1 MARFDRSSAA
11 GVAYGSA
18 APAIEVRGLSFAYP
32 GVKAPVLEGLDW
44 RVSQGAFALLVGG
57 TGSGKSTLLSLLKP
71 EIAPA
76 GERAG
81 ELLVLGENVADMD
94 VRASAERV
102 GYVFQDPENQIV
114 CETVWHEMA
123 FGLENLGASRDEMR
137 RRVAETS
144 YFFGLEDWLHRDTDT
159 LSGGRKQLLSLA
171 AVLALRPRVLL
182 LDEPTSQLDPVA
194 EKNFLHALFRVNREL
209 GCTVVVAT
217 HQPRPMLEYA
227 TCAYRIEDGRV
238 HEAADMASLVC
249 RESLFSDDTLGWGAI
264 RCAKNGVFS
273 RREDNLGS
281 LEPPGDVSSAKKS
294 SELDKSSEFVAQ
306 TSLENGL
313 EAFSRTDGSRILQKM
328 HGGSATTL
336 SEGWFRYDRVGG
348 WVLRGLDVTFSAG
361 AVHAVVGGNGCGKST
376 IVRLIPRFFDVTQGA
391 VRIDG
396 VDVREMSQNK
406 LRSLMGYVPQKGVLF
421 SGTIESNLKYGG
433 ENISDAD
440 MQQAAD
446 IAQATEFIDSK
457 VDRYNSLI
465 SQGGTN
471 VSGGQKQRLSISRA
485 IAKHPKI
492 YLFDD
497 SFSALDYKTDLTLRQ
512 ELSKQTAD
520 ATVIIVAQRIST
532 ILHADNILVLDE
544 GKLVGSGTHEEL
556 LASCETYQEIAK
568 SQLSEA
574 ELAGVEKGGRA

>member
-32 GVKAPVLEGLDW
+32 GAEAPVLEGLDW

-76 GERAG
+76 GERTGDAR
-81 ELLVLGENVADMD
+81 VLGENVADMD

-123 FGLENLGASRDEMR
+123 FGLENLGMSRDEMR

-227 TCAYRIEDGRV
+227 TCAYRIEGGRV
-238 HEAADMASLVC
+238 REVADIASLGH
-249 RESLFSDDTLGWGAI
+249 REELFSGEVPGWGAA

-273 RREDNLGS
+273 SASGQLGS
-281 LEPPGDVSSAKKS
+281 LDPRGGAPGAKMGLKSGKSA
-294 SELDKSSEFVAQ
+294 EFEAQ
-306 TSLENGL
+306 IQPQNDSG
-313 EAFSRTDGSRILQKM
+313 APSRAGGRRILQKM
-328 HGGSATTL
+328 HGGSAATL

-376 IVRLIPRFFDVTQGA
+376 MLSVLAKTAKLQRGRMVRGTASAALLPQNPKALLVAET
-391 VRIDG
+391 VRDELMEWASTCG
-396 VDVREMSQNK
+396 YDEVAAREQTAR
-406 LRSLMGYVPQKGVLF
+406 LGLAGLEARHPYDL
-421 SGTIESNLKYGG
+421 
-433 ENISDAD
+433 
-440 MQQAAD
+440 
-446 IAQATEFIDSK
+446 
-457 VDRYNSLI
+457 
-465 SQGGTN
+465 
-471 VSGGQKQRLSISRA
+471 SGGQRQLLALAKLLLIGPELLLLDEPTKGLDLASRRI
-485 IAKHPKI
+485 IAR
-492 YLFDD
+492 
-497 SFSALDYKTDLTLRQ
+497 ALC
-512 ELSKQTAD
+512 EHAN
-520 ATVIIVAQRIST
+520 AGGTVIMATHDLDFAEQVSDDVAMMFDGEIACMEP
-532 ILHADNILVLDE
+532 LADFFADNVF
-544 GKLVGSGTHEEL
+544 
-556 LASCETYQEIAK
+556 Y
-568 SQLSEA
+568 
-574 ELAGVEKGGRA
+574 RA

>member
-1 MARFDRSSAA
+1 MARLDRGPVSGAA
-11 GVAYGSA
+11 CGPDM
-18 APAIEVRGLSFAYP
+18 PAIEVRSLSFAYP
-32 GVKAPVLEGLDW
+32 GADAAVLEGLDW
-44 RVSQGAFALLVGG
+44 SVPQGAFALLVGG

-76 GERAG
+76 GERTGDAR
-81 ELLVLGENVADMD
+81 VLGENVADMD

-123 FGLENLGASRDEMR
+123 FGLENLGVSRDEMR

-227 TCAYRIEDGRV
+227 TCTYRIEGGRV
-238 HEAADMASLVC
+238 REVADMASLGR
-249 RESLFSDDTLGWGAI
+249 RESLFSDDMLGWGAI

-294 SELDKSSEFVAQ
+294 SELDKSSKFVAQ
-306 TSLENGL
+306 TSLENGS

-328 HGGSATTL
+328 HGGSAATL
-336 SEGWFRYDRVGG
+336 SEGWFRYDRALAAGCCAG
-348 WVLRGLDVTFSAG
+348 SMLTFSAG

-376 IVRLIPRFFDVTQGA
+376 MLSVLAKTAKLQRGRMVRGTASAALLPQNPKALLVAET
-391 VRIDG
+391 VRDELMEWASACG
-396 VDVREMSQNK
+396 YDEAAAREQTAR
-406 LRSLMGYVPQKGVLF
+406 LGLAGLEARHPYDL
-421 SGTIESNLKYGG
+421 
-433 ENISDAD
+433 
-440 MQQAAD
+440 
-446 IAQATEFIDSK
+446 
-457 VDRYNSLI
+457 
-465 SQGGTN
+465 
-471 VSGGQKQRLSISRA
+471 SGGQRQLLALAKLLLIGPELLLLDEPTKGLDLASRRI
-485 IAKHPKI
+485 IAR
-492 YLFDD
+492 
-497 SFSALDYKTDLTLRQ
+497 ALRDHAK
-512 ELSKQTAD
+512 AGG
-520 ATVIIVAQRIST
+520 TVIMATHDLDFAEQVADDVAMMFDGEIACMEPPADFF
-532 ILHADNILVLDE
+532 ADNVF
-544 GKLVGSGTHEEL
+544 
-556 LASCETYQEIAK
+556 Y
-568 SQLSEA
+568 
-574 ELAGVEKGGRA
+574 RA